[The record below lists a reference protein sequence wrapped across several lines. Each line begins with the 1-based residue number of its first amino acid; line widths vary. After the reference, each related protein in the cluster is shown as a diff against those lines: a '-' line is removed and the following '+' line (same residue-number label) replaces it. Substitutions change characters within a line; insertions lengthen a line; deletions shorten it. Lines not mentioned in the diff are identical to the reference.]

1 MDKSRITQLLLLL
14 ALILLMV
21 VTPLSVS
28 ATSTQ
33 DKLNEAQKDKNEI
46 NSQINQTQD
55 SINGLKDNKNSL
67 QGQLKGL
74 HEQLTEV
81 SESLEKIEQS
91 IFDKEIEITLT
102 RDHLEQAKET
112 EKWQYECMKERI
124 KFMYER
130 SNSVYLELILKAGSF
145 SDFLNKAEYINKLE
159 EYDRRMLKEYQDNRI
174 AITATEALLVAESE
188 ELKELKEKAEEEKG
202 RVSRLVANTSNYIAV
217 YADEI
222 YDAEQKALE
231 YEEKKKIIDNDI
243 NTLKKKLAE
252 EKALSALAAQSAK
265 RDISA
270 VSFAEGDRY
279 LLANIIYCEAGGESY
294 AGQLAVGSVVM
305 NRLLSSVFPDSIFG
319 VIYQNRQFSPVAS
332 GRYELALAQNK
343 ATPSCYQ
350 AADEAMSGATNVS
363 NCLFFRTPIEGL
375 VPVYA
380 IGGHIFY

>member
-159 EYDRRMLKEYQDNRI
+159 EYDRKMLKEYQDNRI